1 MNRLLSKTFLW
12 MFLGLFVTF
21 ITGYIVSINENMLLS
36 IFGGPIFW
44 IIIILEFALQLEF
57 IK

>member
-21 ITGYIVSINENMLLS
+21 ITGYIVSINENMLLYLEDLY
-36 IFGGPIFW
+36 FGLLSF
-44 IIIILEFALQLEF
+44 
-57 IK
+57 